1 MSIKKDVVGSGTGA
15 NYIVVAGAL
24 HRLINDGMGILSWT
38 GTSGSAMM
46 GAYFASGK
54 TPQQAKE
61 LAKQVTPNKL
71 LRPSR
76 KILFEPGVFNIDRI
90 QKYLK
95 QHVAPTIGE
104 TQIPLTIVATDSDTG
119 RPVYFSSKKTPR
131 VLLPKAVQ
139 ASISM
144 PDIFPVVRMGGKRL
158 TDGGVSNNFA
168 IDLPPGPAVGIRV
181 LGAASE
187 MKPWKWWGSFNIN
200 IISAFMMAAE
210 RQHIKTALWKR
221 AKIVTIQSPIS
232 GLDFFKLDA
241 AMIERLYK
249 VGFDAVD
256 KKLRSG
262 WSWK

>member
-1 MSIKKDVVGSGTGA
+1 M
-15 NYIVVAGAL
+15 
-24 HRLINDGMGILSWT
+24 DGMGVKSWT

-46 GAYFASGK
+46 GAYFASGN

-61 LAKQVTPNKL
+61 LTKQVTPNKI

-76 KILFEPGVFNIDRI
+76 KFLFEPGVFNIDRI
-90 QKYLK
+90 QKYLRV
-95 QHVAPTIGE
+95 QVAPTFCE

-119 RPVYFSSKKTPR
+119 KPVYFSSAKTPK
-131 VLLPKAVQ
+131 VSVPLAVQ

-144 PDIFPVVRMGGKRL
+144 PDVFPVVKLEGKRL
-158 TDGGVSNNFA
+158 TDGGVTNNFA

-187 MKPWKWWGSFNIN
+187 MKPWKWWGSFNMN
-200 IISAFMMAAE
+200 IISALMMASE
-210 RQHIKTALWKR
+210 RQHVATAMWKR

-241 AMIERLYK
+241 DMIERLYK
-249 VGFDAVD
+249 VGYDAVD
-256 KKLRSG
+256 KKLRDG
-262 WSWK
+262 WTWK

>member
-24 HRLINDGMGILSWT
+24 HRLLADGMAVGSWT
-38 GTSGSAMM
+38 GTSGSALM

-61 LAKQVTPNKL
+61 LAKKITPDKL
-71 LRPSR
+71 IRPSR
-76 KILFEPGVFNIDRI
+76 KFLFEPGVFNIDRL
-90 QKYLK
+90 QGYLK
-95 QHVAPTIGE
+95 DNVAPTFCE
-104 TQIPLTIVATDSDTG
+104 TVIPLTIVATDSDTG
-119 RPVYFSSKKTPR
+119 KPVYFSSKDTPK
-131 VLLPKAVQ
+131 VSLPKAVQ

-144 PDIFPVVRMGGKRL
+144 PDIFPVVRMDGKRL

-168 IDLPPGPAVGIRV
+168 IDRPVGPAVGIRV
-181 LGAASE
+181 LGAGSE
-187 MKPWKWWGSFNIN
+187 MKPWKWWGSFNVN
-200 IISAFMMAAE
+200 IVSAFMMAVE
-210 RQHIKTALWKR
+210 RQHIQTAVWKS
-221 AKIVTIQSPIS
+221 AKIITIESPIS

-241 AMIERLYK
+241 TMIERLYK

-256 KKLRSG
+256 AKMKSG